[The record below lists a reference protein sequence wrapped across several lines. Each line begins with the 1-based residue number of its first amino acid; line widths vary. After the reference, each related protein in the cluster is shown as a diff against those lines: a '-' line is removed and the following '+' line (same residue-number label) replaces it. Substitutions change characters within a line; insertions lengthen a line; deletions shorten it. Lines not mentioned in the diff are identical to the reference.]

1 MNLTEVLMAAL
12 VFALASSASVR
23 LWGAGAA
30 WSHGLAERQ
39 ELLGRLD
46 AVMLRRERA
55 LRTATAAV
63 APMDC
68 TAASGWLQAQL
79 ADPAGAAA
87 EGVEQSRVVAATP
100 AGEAVW
106 LVLRVPEQGIERRRL
121 FSPAAHGLCL
131 PEGLPEGLPGGEV
144 AP

>member
-30 WSHGLAERQ
+30 WSATAAERQ
-39 ELLGRLD
+39 QLLSRLD

-55 LRTATAAV
+55 LRAASAAAVAAAV

-68 TAASGWLQAQL
+68 AAASGWLQAQL

-106 LVLRVPEQGIERRRL
+106 LVLRVPEHGLERRRL

-131 PEGLPEGLPGGEV
+131 PAGGET
-144 AP
+144 P

>member
-1 MNLTEVLMAAL
+1 MNLTEVLVAAL

-30 WSHGLAERQ
+30 WSAKAAQRQ
-39 ELLGRLD
+39 ELLGQLD

-55 LRTATAAV
+55 LRSASVAGVAV

-68 TAASGWLQAQL
+68 AAASGWLQAQL
-79 ADPAGAAA
+79 AVPAEAGAA
-87 EGVEQSRVVAATP
+87 GVEQSRVVAATP

-106 LVLRVPEQGIERRRL
+106 LVLRVPEQGLERRRL

-131 PEGLPEGLPGGEV
+131 PPSGA